1 MIEVAVIIAL
11 IGLLAFQEY
20 NNRKER
26 SKLINA
32 ILSKDSKEFQD
43 LELTDKTS
51 IKVAPKDEV
60 PDMIPTDQLSDE
72 DWEKAE
78 IKGEKIKWPIR

>member
-1 MIEVAVIIAL
+1 MELVVVIIAL
-11 IGLLAFQEY
+11 VLLMAFQEFHG
-20 NNRKER
+20 RRER

-32 ILSKDSKEFQD
+32 ILSKDAKEFQD
-43 LELTDKTS
+43 MELADKTS

-60 PDMIPTDQLSDE
+60 QDFISTDQLSDD

-78 IKGEKIKWPIR
+78 IRGEKIKWPIK